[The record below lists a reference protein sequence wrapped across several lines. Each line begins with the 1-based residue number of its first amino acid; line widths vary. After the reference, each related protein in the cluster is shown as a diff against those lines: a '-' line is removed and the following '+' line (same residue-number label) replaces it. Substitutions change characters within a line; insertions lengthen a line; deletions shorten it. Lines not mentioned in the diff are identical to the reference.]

1 MKKNVHYAEGNLLYA
16 QQGKEQMLGISSL
29 GALIIQG
36 ADIQG
41 TYNLQKLSCTGGE
54 TLLQ

>member
-1 MKKNVHYAEGNLLYA
+1 MKKNVHYAEDNLLYA